1 MSGGHF
7 DYIQSRIEWEV
18 IDRLKELIE
27 ENGKEK
33 PNELK
38 NDFDSE
44 YFAEY
49 SPETIE
55 EFRKGLDLIR
65 RANAYIQR
73 IDWLVSGD
81 DGEESFHRRLKEDLN
96 EIEKD

>member
-7 DYIQSRIEWEV
+7 DYIQGRIEWEV

-27 ENGKEK
+27 ENGKE
-33 PNELK
+33 N
-38 NDFDSE
+38 DSE

-55 EFRKGLDLIR
+55 EFRKGLDLVR

-81 DGEESFHRRLKEDLN
+81 DGEESFHRRLKEDLEELN
-96 EIEKD
+96 KDESN